1 MQHKNTQ
8 TSSLLAI
15 KKYVKSLPKCLAQRS
30 DLELVDVINAQNQ
43 QSEAAK
49 TIIIYRYL
57 PKVLKDS
64 KKIFNGQ
71 TRDYWHQDEIVQT
84 GVKAILY
91 AIRDFNKQI
100 EEKKTPAF
108 FTYITTLYI
117 SNYLNKKKINYD
129 PLIQFNKGPEFKKIF
144 YKYFKALKL
153 IINKKNGEYLKVT
166 DKELLDEL
174 NTDIDTL
181 KEVQYAH
188 QQLSVIKRQEDQLKN
203 KKNNDSESEE
213 VWDYIDYATSKEWV
227 SPVGKEYNAYNGK
240 QRITLVQKP
249 INPEEVSIKK
259 ENRKINQY
267 KNVLSNVEF
276 KVLSLLVSGKEK
288 KKILNNLKITKQR
301 FSFLTKSIT
310 KKINNFNESV
320 Y

>member
-1 MQHKNTQ
+1 MK
-8 TSSLLAI
+8 
-15 KKYVKSLPKCLAQRS
+15 
-30 DLELVDVINAQNQ
+30 
-43 QSEAAK
+43 
-49 TIIIYRYL
+49 
-57 PKVLKDS
+57 
-64 KKIFNGQ
+64 
-71 TRDYWHQDEIVQT
+71 
-84 GVKAILY
+84 
-91 AIRDFNKQI
+91 I

-276 KVLSLLVSGKEK
+276 KVLNLLVSGKEK